1 MLDIFKASLQKWGRI
16 HSLTSDSSSKAI
28 DENIEDSL
36 YPLEFLEFG
45 KNIADIGSG
54 AGYPAL
60 PLASKLTE
68 SHFTLFEPLGKKASF
83 LLNTSIEMGLKNV
96 TVLQKRVEE
105 HSGKFD
111 MIISRAVGDIDTI
124 LDISSSISTPSTLYL
139 LYSGEIKVGKYKEI
153 VSTKRRKKRVYCYF
167 KKSELTHT

>member
-1 MLDIFKASLQKWGRI
+1 MLETFKSSLQKWSKI

-28 DENIEDSL
+28 EENIADSL

-60 PLASKLTE
+60 PLASRLPE

-83 LLNTSIEMGLKNV
+83 LINTSLDMGLKNV
-96 TVLQKRVEE
+96 TVIQKRVEE
-105 HSGKFD
+105 YEGEFD
-111 MIISRAVGDIDTI
+111 MIISRAVADIETL
-124 LDISSSISTPSTLYL
+124 LDISSSISTPKTLYL
-139 LYSGEIKVGKYKEI
+139 LYSGEANSASFKKRI
-153 VSTKRRKKRVYCYF
+153 STNSRGKRVYCF
-167 KKSELTHT
+167 FRREELTHT